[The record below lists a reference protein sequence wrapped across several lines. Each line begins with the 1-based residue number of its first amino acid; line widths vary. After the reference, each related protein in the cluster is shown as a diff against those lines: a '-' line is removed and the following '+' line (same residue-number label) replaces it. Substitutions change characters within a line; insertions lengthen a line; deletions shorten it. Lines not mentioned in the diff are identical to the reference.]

1 MGLPW
6 QPKDLISQHFLS
18 WCWLHSMGWGYDR
31 IEETLLIFNPD
42 TDPQMWNSPEVDVL
56 RVAFQILKEQRVST
70 VRESSKMSSK
80 LQTGEFSMSSWL
92 FQFLAEIWTAKG
104 LLFLVSSMVTSKR
117 GVTGPKFPIA
127 SILSARR
134 RRWNINK
141 LHDLD
146 AMRKRTCSTRLH
158 YTISSSHWWQ
168 ESVRCRHLTGWSFIS
183 FLLFE
188 ADKGPLYP
196 TRKEAF
202 FRRHMTTLAHTLGAT
217 FQWKRRDG
225 YTKLEL
231 EVLRRPATWNICR
244 LADNH

>member
-1 MGLPW
+1 MKPSRLRDVVFSNVFYNLFPHCVALVSKLVW
-6 QPKDLISQHFLS
+6 
-18 WCWLHSMGWGYDR
+18 
-31 IEETLLIFNPD
+31 TLKP
-42 TDPQMWNSPEVDVL
+42 
-56 RVAFQILKEQRVST
+56 ALKTHR
-70 VRESSKMSSK
+70 MSSK

-127 SILSARR
+127 SILSARG

-202 FRRHMTTLAHTLGAT
+202 FRRHMT
-217 FQWKRRDG
+217 
-225 YTKLEL
+225 
-231 EVLRRPATWNICR
+231 VLCNRCNRI
-244 LADNH
+244 